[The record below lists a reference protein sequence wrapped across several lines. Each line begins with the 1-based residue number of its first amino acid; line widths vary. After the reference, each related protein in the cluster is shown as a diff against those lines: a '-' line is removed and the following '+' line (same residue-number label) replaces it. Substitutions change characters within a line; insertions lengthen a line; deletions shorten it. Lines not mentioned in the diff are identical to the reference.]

1 VRTKPSAAEI
11 AAATAAAAAV
21 AASNKATN
29 KDCSLCN
36 TNTKNQ
42 YNYLKYSVVTIPE
55 HMLKPRFFQN
65 PSVTSVPK
73 NFVSFNNNN
82 DRLTAFDPGQ
92 PG

>member
-36 TNTKNQ
+36 TNTK
-42 YNYLKYSVVTIPE
+42 KSVQLPE
-55 HMLKPRFFQN
+55 VQCCYDTRTHAE
-65 PSVTSVPK
+65 T
-73 NFVSFNNNN
+73 
-82 DRLTAFDPGQ
+82 
-92 PG
+92 

>member
-36 TNTKNQ
+36 TNTK
-42 YNYLKYSVVTIPE
+42 K
-55 HMLKPRFFQN
+55 
-65 PSVTSVPK
+65 
-73 NFVSFNNNN
+73 
-82 DRLTAFDPGQ
+82 
-92 PG
+92 